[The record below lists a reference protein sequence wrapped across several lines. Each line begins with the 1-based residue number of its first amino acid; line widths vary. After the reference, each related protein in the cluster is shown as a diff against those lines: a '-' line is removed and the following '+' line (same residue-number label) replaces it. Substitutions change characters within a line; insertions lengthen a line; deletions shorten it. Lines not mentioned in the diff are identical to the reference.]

1 MRLLSL
7 ELHGFKSFPQRTKIK
22 IDPGMTII
30 VGPNGSGKSNISD
43 AVKWVLG
50 ELSSK
55 NIRGTKMEDVIFG
68 GTEHR
73 PAMGFAEV
81 SMTIDNRGENRINSE
96 FDEITVTRRYF
107 RTGDSQYLINNK
119 QVRLKDIAEMFMNT
133 GIGKTGYSIIG
144 QGKIAE
150 IISQKSDDRR
160 IIFEEAAGISKYRI
174 KKAESEKRLAEA
186 EDNITRISDIVSHH
200 ARRLPHLER
209 DSAKARAYL
218 EIYEKK
224 KTLDISLSVY
234 DISKILE
241 SAEQNEKELVVSRNE
256 LEIAENALS
265 SLEKRSE
272 QLAESQME
280 KRIEFEQVRTKL
292 LEEEREKN
300 RLETSLTLAGNN
312 KQNAAGALS
321 ESAANTQSA
330 LAKLEIAENEALALG
345 EAKKALEIE
354 FSKASEEFENKS
366 KLLDAER
373 ERVNSLQEDLEALE
387 EEKITLENEYTELRV
402 AYSAFG
408 ATSSSSVTHTAEL
421 EADMNKAKEERKA
434 LCDEIDSGK
443 ASLAHYAEKAE
454 ELKKERSELTESL
467 AKLEEDAND
476 IRKNID
482 AESASAA
489 ACRQKSDALRRM
501 DEHFDGYQRSVKTVA
516 EASAKGMIKGV
527 IGPVSKQ
534 ISVERDLTLA
544 IETALGSNIQN
555 IIVENEIAAKS
566 AIEYLKRENAGR
578 ATFYPLTS
586 IKPQKLSTDIATLRK
601 SKGYIGIADELVK
614 CEEKCRSVISY
625 LLGRTVV
632 FDTLD
637 NASVTAKALGYS
649 VRIVTLDGQL
659 INAGGSFTG
668 GAAKR
673 DSGILT
679 RSLDIA
685 KLDEDEK
692 NALDRCEKLRAEFA
706 SLKEKSDE
714 IADSLERNADSA
726 SMLASLISAGEASVS
741 LRERSLAEINARISE
756 ISEKLG
762 EIERERNERTAKAL
776 EMSLRIDELSTLI
789 KDCDCKIADVS
800 CMIKDVNNLIATLAG
815 EKNELLVSVSVK
827 GKEVENADS
836 RLAQN
841 ASLIASLKKD
851 IEDIAIR
858 SREINIRIKELENE
872 AESAK
877 EEIALTEKRVEE
889 LEKLLEKLSADGE
902 EYEKEIALTR
912 TAIKDKSRER
922 ELTFMAVTKLESAS
936 ERIREEKERLTNRL
950 WDDYNLS
957 YADASLL
964 DYPKT
969 DSENRASMVAEQN
982 ILHSKIKELGNV
994 NVGAIEEYTAVK
1006 KEYDFMSGQIEDLQ
1020 KAKADCMQVIARL
1033 EKEMRGK
1040 FAETFE
1046 QINENFGKVFKD
1058 LFGGGS
1064 ASLTLTDP
1072 DNLLT
1077 SGIDINVAPPGKKI
1091 HNLRQLSGG
1100 EQSFIAVAIYFA
1112 IIMINPPP
1120 FCLLDEIES
1129 ALDDVNVT
1137 RFANY
1142 AKQFSDKVQFIII
1155 THRRGTMEAADEM
1168 YGVTMQE
1175 RGVSQLLSVNLSEI
1189 EKKLGV
1195 KL

>member
-174 KKAESEKRLAEA
+174 KKAESEKRLSEA
-186 EDNITRISDIVSHH
+186 EDNITRISDIVAQH
-200 ARRLPHLER
+200 ARRLPHLEKE
-209 DSAKARAYL
+209 SAKARVYH
-218 EIYEKK
+218 EIFESKK
-224 KTLDISLSVY
+224 ALDVSISVY
-234 DISKILE
+234 DIGKILE
-241 SAEQNEKELVVSRNE
+241 NSEKNEKQLILSRNE
-256 LEIAENALS
+256 LEIAESTLA

-280 KRIEFEQVRTKL
+280 KRIEFEQVRTQL
-292 LEEEREKN
+292 LEAEREKN

-312 KQNAAGALS
+312 KQNAAGTLS
-321 ESAANTQSA
+321 ESAANIESTK
-330 LAKLEIAENEALALG
+330 AKLEISEAEAVELG
-345 EAKKALEIE
+345 KYKKDVEAK
-354 FSKASEEFENKS
+354 FTKASEDFEAKS
-366 KLLDAER
+366 KQLDAER
-373 ERVNSLQEDLEALE
+373 ERVNSLQGNLEAF
-387 EEKITLENEYTELRV
+387 EEKRSELESEYTELRV

-408 ATSSSSVTHTAEL
+408 ATSSSSITHTAEL
-421 EADMNKAKEERKA
+421 EEDRKKAQDERNA
-434 LCDEIDSGK
+434 LSAEIESGK
-443 ASLAHYAEKAE
+443 ASLSHYEKKAE
-454 ELKKERSELTESL
+454 ELRKERSALTESL
-467 AKLEEDAND
+467 SKLEDEAED
-476 IRKNID
+476 IRKDID
-482 AESASAA
+482 VQSVNAA
-489 ACRQKSDALRRM
+489 ACRQKADALRRM

-516 EASAKGMIKGV
+516 EASARGQIKGI

-534 ISVERDLTLA
+534 ISVERELTLA
-544 IETALGSNIQN
+544 IETALGANIQN
-555 IIVENEIAAKS
+555 IIVENEQAAKT

-586 IKPQKLSTDIATLRK
+586 IKPQKLNVNLASLTK
-601 SKGYIGIADELVK
+601 SKGYIGIADELVE

-625 LLGRTVV
+625 LLGRTVI

-637 NASVTAKALGYS
+637 NASLTAKALGYS

-679 RSLDIA
+679 RSLDIT
-685 KLDEDEK
+685 KLDEEEK
-692 NALDRCEKLRAEFA
+692 KALDRCEKLRADFA
-706 SLKEKSDE
+706 ELKTRSDE
-714 IADSLERNADSA
+714 IVGSLERNSDSA
-726 SMLASLISAGEASVS
+726 SMLSSLISAGEASLS
-741 LRERSLAEINARISE
+741 LRERSLAEIDARINE

-762 EIERERNERTAKAL
+762 EIEKERNERSAKAL
-776 EMSLRIDELSTLI
+776 EMSRRIEELTSLIEKSDKELEELR
-789 KDCDCKIADVS
+789 CKI
-800 CMIKDVNNLIATLAG
+800 KEVNLFIATLVS
-815 EKNELLVSVSVK
+815 EKNELLVSVSVR
-827 GKEVENADS
+827 GKEVENTDS
-836 RLAQN
+836 RLTQN

-851 IEDIAIR
+851 IEDIALR
-858 SREINIRIKELENE
+858 SREINIRISELEEE
-872 AESAK
+872 AKVTK
-877 EEIALTEKRVEE
+877 EEILLSEKKLAE
-889 LEKLLEKLSADGE
+889 LEDLLSKLSADGE
-902 EYEKEIALTR
+902 EYEKEIALNR
-912 TAIKDKSRER
+912 AAIKDKSRDR
-922 ELTFMAVTKLESAS
+922 ELAFMSVTKLEASS
-936 ERIREEKERLTNRL
+936 ERIREEKERLTDRL
-950 WDDYNLS
+950 WDEYNLS
-957 YADASLL
+957 YADACAIEV
-964 DYPKT
+964 PET
-969 DSENRASMVAEQN
+969 TAENRTSMVAEQN
-982 ILHSKIKELGNV
+982 ILHEKMKSLGHV
-994 NVGAIEEYTAVK
+994 NVHAIEEYAEVK

-1020 KAKADCMQVIARL
+1020 KAKADCLQVIARL

-1040 FAETFE
+1040 FSETFA

-1091 HNLRQLSGG
+1091 HSLRQLSGG

-1142 AKQFSDKVQFIII
+1142 AKKFSDTVQFIII

>member
-119 QVRLKDIAEMFMNT
+119 QVRLRDIAEMFMNT

-144 QGKIAE
+144 QGKISE

-186 EDNITRISDIVSHH
+186 EDNLTRLNDIVSHH

-224 KTLDISLSVY
+224 KALDISISVY
-234 DISKILE
+234 DIEKILE
-241 SAEQNEKELVVSRNE
+241 SSEQNEKELLVSRHE
-256 LEIAENALS
+256 LEIAESTLA
-265 SLEKRSE
+265 SLERRGE

-280 KRIEFEQVRTKL
+280 KRLEFEQVRTQL
-292 LEEEREKN
+292 LEKEREKN
-300 RLETSLTLAGNN
+300 RLETLLTLAGNN
-312 KQNAAGALS
+312 KENAAGALS
-321 ESAANTQSA
+321 ESAASTQSA
-330 LAKLEIAENEALALG
+330 NAKLEIAKEESERLLSERSSLEA
-345 EAKKALEIE
+345 EYEKAQ
-354 FSKASEEFENKS
+354 AEFEEKS
-366 KLLDAER
+366 ALLDETR
-373 ERVNSLQEDLEALE
+373 EKVNSLQAELDETEEKRFDLES
-387 EEKITLENEYTELRV
+387 EYNDLRV
-402 AYSAFG
+402 DYSAFG
-408 ATSSSSVTHTAEL
+408 ATSTSSVTHTAEL
-421 EADMNKAKEERKA
+421 EADKAKVLEERNA
-434 LCDEIDSGK
+434 LCAEIESGK
-443 ASLAHYAEKAE
+443 ASIAHYAEKAE
-454 ELKKERSELTESL
+454 AIKNERAELISS
-467 AKLEEDAND
+467 LEEIENESQEL
-476 IRKNID
+476 RKEID
-482 AESASAA
+482 AESANAA
-489 ACRQKSDALRRM
+489 ACRQKADALRRM
-501 DEHFDGYQRSVKTVA
+501 DEHFDGYQRSVKAVA
-516 EASAKGMIKGV
+516 EAGARGQIKGI
-527 IGPVSKQ
+527 IGPVSRQ
-534 ISVERDLTLA
+534 ISVERELTLA
-544 IETALGSNIQN
+544 IETALGANIQN
-555 IIVENEIAAKS
+555 IIVENEGAAKA

-586 IKPQKLSTDIATLRK
+586 MKPQKLNADMVTLKK
-601 SKGYIGIADELVK
+601 SRGYVGIADELVS
-614 CEEKCRSVISY
+614 CEEKCRSVIAY

-692 NALDRCEKLRAEFA
+692 ASLDRCEELRREFA
-706 SLKEKSDE
+706 KLKERSDSVSS
-714 IADSLERNADSA
+714 SLENNAGSA
-726 SMLASLISAGEASVS
+726 SMIASLISAGEASVA
-741 LRERSLAEINARISE
+741 LRERSLAEIDARLDE
-756 ISEKLG
+756 ISGKLG
-762 EIERERNERTAKAL
+762 EIERERNERAAKAL
-776 EMSLRIDELSTLI
+776 EMKNRIEELSVLI
-789 KDCDCKIADVS
+789 SDSDKKLNS
-800 CMIKDVNNLIATLAG
+800 LENEIKKVNSTIATLAS
-815 EKNELLVSVSVK
+815 EKNDLLVKASVK
-827 GKEVENADS
+827 GKELENAEM
-836 RLAQN
+836 RLEQN
-841 ASLIASLKKD
+841 AYLIESLNKD
-851 IEDIAIR
+851 ISDIAVR
-858 SREINIRIKELENE
+858 EREISARI
-872 AESAK
+872 
-877 EEIALTEKRVEE
+877 EE
-889 LEKLLEKLSADGE
+889 LEKEALSTKEIIASTEKELRELEALLAKLAADGE
-902 EYEKEIALTR
+902 DHEREIALNR
-912 TAIKDKSRER
+912 AAVKDKTRER
-922 ELTFMAVTKLESAS
+922 ELVFMSVTKLEAS
-936 ERIREEKERLTNRL
+936 CERIREEKERLTNRL

-957 YADASLL
+957 YADACAL
-964 DYPKT
+964 DFPKT
-969 DSENRASMVAEQN
+969 DSENRPSMVAEQN
-982 ILHSKIKELGNV
+982 ILHARIKELGNV
-994 NVGAIEEYTAVK
+994 NVGAIEEFAAVK

-1046 QINENFGKVFKD
+1046 KINENFGKVFKD

-1100 EQSFIAVAIYFA
+1100 EQSFIAIAIYFA

-1137 RFANY
+1137 RFATY

>member
-81 SMTIDNRGENRINSE
+81 SMTIDNRGENRINSD

-119 QVRLKDIAEMFMNT
+119 QVRLRDIAEMFMNT

-186 EDNITRISDIVSHH
+186 EDNITRLNDIVSHH
-200 ARRLPHLER
+200 ARRLPSLER
-209 DSAKARAYL
+209 DSVKARAYL

-224 KTLDISLSVY
+224 KALDVSISVY
-234 DISKILE
+234 DIEKILE
-241 SAEQNEKELVVSRNE
+241 SAEQNEKELVMSRNE
-256 LEIAENALS
+256 LEIVDSSLS
-265 SLEKRSE
+265 MLEKREE

-280 KRIEFEQVRTKL
+280 HRIEFEQLRSKIHEQE
-292 LEEEREKN
+292 LEKG
-300 RLETSLTLAGNN
+300 RLEANLTVVENN
-312 KQNAAGALS
+312 RKNANAALDAS
-321 ESAANTQSA
+321 ASSSDSAA
-330 LAKLEIAENEALALG
+330 AKLEIAEAETKELHAIKETLD
-345 EAKKALEIE
+345 
-354 FSKASEEFENKS
+354 EEFEKASVKFEEKS
-366 KLLDAER
+366 SQLDR
-373 ERVNSLQEDLEALE
+373 ERINVTNLQEKADALE
-387 EEKITLENEYTELRV
+387 EERAELENEYTELRV

-408 ATSSSSVTHTAEL
+408 ATSSSSVSHTAEL
-421 EADMNKAKEERKA
+421 EADMSKA
-434 LCDEIDSGK
+434 LEEKEAICTEIQSGK
-443 ASLAHYAEKAE
+443 DSLAHYSERADA
-454 ELKKERSELTESL
+454 LKQERAELTEKL
-467 AKLEEDAND
+467 TALEEEASE

-482 AESASAA
+482 AEAANAA
-489 ACRQKSDALRRM
+489 ACRQKAEALRRM

-516 EASAKGMIKGV
+516 EASARGALRGV

-534 ISVERDLTLA
+534 ISVERELTLA
-544 IETALGSNIQN
+544 IETALGANIQN
-555 IIVENEIAAKS
+555 IIVENEAAAKA

-586 IKPQKLSTDIATLRK
+586 IKPQKLNVNLATLK
-601 SKGYIGIADELVK
+601 QSSGYVGIADELVS
-614 CEEKCRSVISY
+614 CEEKCKSVISY

-637 NASVTAKALGYS
+637 NASVTAKALGYT

-685 KLDEDEK
+685 KLEEDEK
-692 NALDRCEKLRAEFA
+692 KSIDICEKLKADFA
-706 SLKEKSDE
+706 AIKEKSDD
-714 IADSLERNADSA
+714 INSSLERSSDNA
-726 SMLASLISAGEASVS
+726 SMLASLISAGEASLS
-741 LRERSLAEINARISE
+741 LRERSLSDIDARINE

-762 EIERERNERTAKAL
+762 EIERERSENSAKAQQ
-776 EMSLRIDELSTLI
+776 MNLRINELSELIKNKDSEIEAAANSIKEVNTLI
-789 KDCDCKIADVS
+789 S
-800 CMIKDVNNLIATLAG
+800 TLAS

-827 GKEVENADS
+827 RKEVENAEM
-836 RLAQN
+836 RITQN
-841 ASLIASLKKD
+841 ASLVLSLKKD
-851 IEDIAIR
+851 IDDIAIR
-858 SREINIRIKELENE
+858 SREINTRLKELDDETRATKAAIILADNRLNELE
-872 AESAK
+872 AE
-877 EEIALTEKRVEE
+877 LTR
-889 LEKLLEKLSADGE
+889 LSLDGE
-902 EYEKEIALTR
+902 EYEKEISLTR
-912 TAIKDKSRER
+912 AAIKDKTRER
-922 ELTFMAVTKLESAS
+922 ELVFMALTKLEASS
-936 ERIREEKERLTNRL
+936 ERIREEKERLSNRL

-957 YADASLL
+957 YADATALP
-964 DYPKT
+964 YPKT
-969 DSENRASMVAEQN
+969 DSENRTSMVAEQN
-982 ILHSKIKELGNV
+982 ILTAKIKELGNV
-994 NVGAIEEYTAVK
+994 HIGAIEEYAAVK

-1020 KAKADCMQVIARL
+1020 KAKADCLQVIARL

-1040 FAETFE
+1040 FAETFA

-1077 SGIDINVAPPGKKI
+1077 SGIEINVAPPGKKI
-1091 HNLRQLSGG
+1091 HSLRQLSGG

-1142 AKQFSDKVQFIII
+1142 AKQFSDRVQFIII

>member
-186 EDNITRISDIVSHH
+186 QDNITRLSDIVSHH
-200 ARRLPHLER
+200 ARRLPSLER

-224 KTLDISLSVY
+224 KALDIAISVY
-234 DISKILE
+234 DIGKILE
-241 SAEQNEKELVVSRNE
+241 NGAQNEKELVISRNE
-256 LEIAENALS
+256 LEIADGVLS

-272 QLAESQME
+272 QLAQSQME
-280 KRIEFEQVRTKL
+280 KRIEIEQTRTRL
-292 LEEEREKN
+292 LDQEREKN
-300 RLETSLTLAGNN
+300 RLETALTLAGNN
-312 KQNAAGALS
+312 KQNASGALS
-321 ESAANTQSA
+321 QGEASTQST
-330 LAKLEIAENEALALG
+330 LAKLEIAQNEHASLISEKQIIEENCTEQR
-345 EAKKALEIE
+345 I
-354 FSKASEEFENKS
+354 
-366 KLLDAER
+366 LLDQKSSELDRER
-373 ERVNSLQEDLEALE
+373 ERVNTLQGEFEAIEDEISSF
-387 EEKITLENEYTELRV
+387 EKEYNELRV
-402 AYSAFG
+402 DYSAFG
-408 ATSSSSVTHTAEL
+408 ARASSSVTHTEEL
-421 EADMNKAKEERKA
+421 SADMEKAASERNALREEI
-434 LCDEIDSGK
+434 ESGK
-443 ASLAHYAEKAE
+443 ASIAHYE
-454 ELKKERSELTESL
+454 ERSSTLRAERSSLLESIE
-467 AKLEEDAND
+467 KLNEESEA
-476 IRKNID
+476 IRSDID
-482 AESASAA
+482 AASANAA
-489 ACRQKSDALRRM
+489 ACRQKADALRRM
-501 DEHFDGYQRSVKTVA
+501 DEHFDGYQRSVKAVA
-516 EASAKGMIKGV
+516 EASAKGFIKGV

-534 ISVERDLTLA
+534 ISVERELTLA
-544 IETALGSNIQN
+544 VETALGSNIQN
-555 IIVENEIAAKS
+555 IIVENENAAKS

-586 IKPQKLSTDIATLRK
+586 IKAQKLSVDISSLK
-601 SKGYIGIADELVK
+601 KKKGYIGIADELVK
-614 CEEKCRSVISY
+614 CEERCRSVISY

-637 NASVTAKALGYS
+637 NASLTAKELSYS

-679 RSLDIA
+679 RGLDIA
-685 KLDEDEK
+685 RLDEDEK
-692 NALDRCEKLRAEFA
+692 TALALCEELRTKLTSVKDRIQDVEN
-706 SLKEKSDE
+706 
-714 IADSLERNADSA
+714 SLETNAGNA
-726 SMLASLISAGEASVS
+726 SMLSSLISAGEASIS
-741 LRERSLAEINARISE
+741 LRQRSLAETEERIRE

-762 EIERERNERTAKAL
+762 EIERERNERSARAL
-776 EMSLRIDELSTLI
+776 EMSNRIEELELLI
-789 KDCDCKIADVS
+789 KEKEAS
-800 CMIKDVNNLIATLAG
+800 LLEKDKEIDKVNALIAQLAS
-815 EKNELLVSVSVK
+815 EKSELLVNVSVS
-827 GKEVENADS
+827 GKELENAES
-836 RLAQN
+836 RIIR
-841 ASLIASLKKD
+841 SLSFIDSLKKD
-851 IEDIAIR
+851 IEDLDLR
-858 SREINIRIKELENE
+858 MHEINARIKELESE
-872 AESAK
+872 AEETKASIILSDSRIK
-877 EEIALTEKRVEE
+877 E
-889 LEKLLEKLSADGE
+889 LESLLEKLSYDGD
-902 EYEKEIALTR
+902 EYEKEINLTR
-912 TAIKDKSRER
+912 NSIKEKTHER
-922 ELTFMAVTKLESAS
+922 ELVFMTLTRLESAS
-936 ERIREEKERLTNRL
+936 ERIREEKERLTDRL

-957 YADASLL
+957 YADASILE
-964 DYPKT
+964 YPKT
-969 DSENRASMVAEQN
+969 TDENRPSMVAEQN
-982 ILHSKIKELGNV
+982 ILTSKIKELGNV
-994 NVGAIEEYTAVK
+994 HLGAIEEYTAVK

-1020 KAKADCMQVIARL
+1020 KAKEDCVQVIARL

-1040 FAETFE
+1040 FSETFE
-1046 QINENFGKVFKD
+1046 KINENFSKVFRD

-1195 KL
+1195 KI

>member
-81 SMTIDNRGENRINSE
+81 SMTIDNRGENRINSD

-160 IIFEEAAGISKYRI
+160 IIFEEAAGISKYRV
-174 KKAESEKRLAEA
+174 KKAESEKRLSEA
-186 EDNITRISDIVSHH
+186 EDNITRLNDIVSHH
-200 ARRLPHLER
+200 ARRLPALER
-209 DSAKARAYL
+209 DSVKARAYL

-224 KTLDISLSVY
+224 KALDVAISVY
-234 DISKILE
+234 DIEKILE
-241 SAEQNEKELVVSRNE
+241 NAEQNEKELVLSRNE
-256 LEIAENALS
+256 LEIADNSLS
-265 SLEKRSE
+265 LLEKRSE
-272 QLAESQME
+272 QLAESQLE
-280 KRIEFEQVRTKL
+280 KRIEFEQVRTKIHD
-292 LEEEREKN
+292 EEREKS
-300 RLETSLTLAGNN
+300 RLEASLTVAGNN
-312 KQNAAGALS
+312 KQNAIGALS
-321 ESAANTQSA
+321 ASAASA
-330 LAKLEIAENEALALG
+330 DSAAAKLEIAEI
-345 EAKKALEIE
+345 EAKELSEIKDSLTAE
-354 FSKASEEFENKS
+354 FEKASEEFEDKS
-366 KLLDAER
+366 AQLDKER
-373 ERVNSLQEDLEALE
+373 ENVTELQENFDLI
-387 EEKITLENEYTELRV
+387 EEKRAELENEYTELRV
-402 AYSAFG
+402 EYSAFG
-408 ATSSSSVTHTAEL
+408 ATSSSSVSHTAEL
-421 EADMNKAKEERKA
+421 EADMNKALEERKA
-434 LCDEIDSGK
+434 LADDIESGK
-443 ASLAHYAEKAE
+443 ASLSHYGEKAE
-454 ELKKERSELTESL
+454 SLKKERADLTDSL
-467 AKLEEDAND
+467 AKLEEEASD
-476 IRKNID
+476 IRKSID
-482 AESASAA
+482 AESANAA
-489 ACRQKSDALRRM
+489 ACRQKADALRRM
-501 DEHFDGYQRSVKTVA
+501 DEHFDGYQRSVKVIA
-516 EASAKGMIKGV
+516 EASARGSIRGI

-534 ISVERDLTLA
+534 INVERRLTLA
-544 IETALGSNIQN
+544 IETALGANIQN
-555 IIVENEIAAKS
+555 IIVENEAAAKS

-586 IKPQKLSTDIATLRK
+586 IKAQKLNINPSTLKQSA
-601 SKGYIGIADELVK
+601 GYIGIADELVE
-614 CEEKCRSVISY
+614 CEENCRSVISY
-625 LLGRTVV
+625 LLGRTVI

-637 NASVTAKALGYS
+637 NASVTAKALGYT

-685 KLDEDEK
+685 KLDDDEK
-692 NALDRCEKLRAEFA
+692 KAIANCERLKADFAE
-706 SLKEKSDE
+706 LKSRSDE
-714 IADSLERNADSA
+714 INDSLERNADSA
-726 SMLASLISAGEASVS
+726 SMLASLISAGEASLS
-741 LRERSLAEINARISE
+741 LRERSLAEIDRRINE
-756 ISEKLG
+756 ISEKIG
-762 EIERERNERTAKAL
+762 EIERERSESSAKAE
-776 EMSLRIDELSTLI
+776 EMNRRINELSDLI
-789 KDCDCKIADVS
+789 KEKDSELEALQSKI
-800 CMIKDVNNLIATLAG
+800 KEVNSIISALASG
-815 EKNELLVSVSVK
+815 KNELLVSVSVK
-827 GKEVENADS
+827 RKEVENAET
-836 RLAQN
+836 RINQN
-841 ASLIASLKKD
+841 ASLILSLKKD
-851 IEDIAIR
+851 IDDIAIR
-858 SREINIRIKELENE
+858 SKEINIRI
-872 AESAK
+872 
-877 EEIALTEKRVEE
+877 EE
-889 LEKLLEKLSADGE
+889 LEEETRAAKASIILTDNRLSELEEELTRLSADGE
-902 EYEKEIALTR
+902 EYEKEISLTR
-912 TAIKDKSRER
+912 TAIKDKTRER
-922 ELTFMAVTKLESAS
+922 ELTFMALTKLEAAS
-936 ERIREEKERLTNRL
+936 ERIREEKERLSNRL

-957 YADASLL
+957 YADATALP
-964 DYPKT
+964 YPKT
-969 DSENRASMVAEQN
+969 DSENRPSMVAEQN
-982 ILHSKIKELGNV
+982 ILAGKIKELGNV
-994 NVGAIEEYTAVK
+994 HIGAIEEYAAVK
-1006 KEYDFMSGQIEDLQ
+1006 KEYDFMSGQIEDLK
-1020 KAKADCMQVIARL
+1020 KAKADCVQVIARL

-1040 FAETFE
+1040 FAETFA
-1046 QINENFGKVFKD
+1046 QINENFGIVFKD

-1142 AKQFSDKVQFIII
+1142 AKKFSDKVQFIII

>member
-144 QGKIAE
+144 QGKISE

-186 EDNITRISDIVSHH
+186 EDNITRLSDIVSHH
-200 ARRLPHLER
+200 ARRLPSLER
-209 DSAKARAYL
+209 DSAKAKAYL

-224 KTLDISLSVY
+224 KALDVAISVY
-234 DISKILE
+234 DIGKILE
-241 SAEQNEKELVVSRNE
+241 RGAENEKELVVSRNE
-256 LEIAENALS
+256 LEIADGLLA

-272 QLAESQME
+272 QLATSQME
-280 KRIEFEQVRTKL
+280 KRIEIERTRTML
-292 LEEEREKN
+292 LEQEREKN
-300 RLETSLTLAGNN
+300 RLETTLTLAGNN
-312 KQNAAGALS
+312 KQNASGALS
-321 ESAANTQSA
+321 EGEASTRSA
-330 LAKLEIAENEALALG
+330 LAKLEIAENEHTSLI
-345 EAKKALEIE
+345 EEKKAITERLSIQ
-354 FSKASEEFENKS
+354 SELLNKKS
-366 KLLDAER
+366 TELDLER
-373 ERVNSLQEDLEALE
+373 ERVNSLQGELDSVRDCIDALE
-387 EEKITLENEYTELRV
+387 GEYNELRV
-402 AYSAFG
+402 DYSAFG
-408 ATSSSSVTHTAEL
+408 ARSSSSDSHTEEL
-421 EADMNKAKEERKA
+421 SADMEKASAEKKA
-434 LCDEIDSGK
+434 LCEEIESGR
-443 ASLAHYAEKAE
+443 SSVLHYEKKAE
-454 ELKKERSELTESL
+454 ELRSER
-467 AKLEEDAND
+467 AKLLESVEKLESESELIRSEIDNASAN
-476 IRKNID
+476 
-482 AESASAA
+482 AA
-489 ACRQKSDALRRM
+489 ACRQKADALRRM
-501 DEHFDGYQRSVKTVA
+501 DEHFDGYQRSVKAVA
-516 EASAKGMIKGV
+516 DASAKGQIKGV

-534 ISVERDLTLA
+534 ISVKRELTLA

-555 IIVENEIAAKS
+555 IIVENENAAKS

-586 IKPQKLSTDIATLRK
+586 IKAQKLSADINLLKRK
-601 SKGYIGIADELVK
+601 AGYIGVADELVK
-614 CEEKCRSVISY
+614 CDERCRAVISY

-637 NASVTAKALGYS
+637 NASVTAKELSYS

-679 RSLDIA
+679 RGLDIA
-685 KLDEDEK
+685 KLDEDESK
-692 NALDRCEKLRAEFA
+692 ALGLCETLRKKLADIKR
-706 SLKEKSDE
+706 SSDE
-714 IADSLERNADSA
+714 LEGEIESNADSI
-726 SMLASLISAGEASVS
+726 SMLSSLISAGEASIS
-741 LRERSLAEINARISE
+741 LRERSLAELELRISE

-762 EIERERNERTAKAL
+762 EIEKERSERSARAL
-776 EMSLRIDELSTLI
+776 EMKSRISELETLI
-789 KDCDCKIADVS
+789 KE
-800 CMIKDVNNLIATLAG
+800 KDASALRLESEIESVNRSIATLAS
-815 EKNELLVSVSVK
+815 EKSEIFVNVSVS
-827 GKEVENADS
+827 GKELENAES
-836 RLAQN
+836 RILRSAEF
-841 ASLIASLKKD
+841 IASVKKD
-851 IEDIAIR
+851 IEDLDLR
-858 SREINIRIKELENE
+858 MHEINERIKELESE
-872 AESAK
+872 ADETKDAIVLADRK
-877 EEIALTEKRVEE
+877 IKE
-889 LEKLLEKLSADGE
+889 LEELLEKLSGDGD
-902 EYEKEIALTR
+902 EYEKEINLTR
-912 TAIKDKSRER
+912 NTIKEKTHER
-922 ELTFMAVTKLESAS
+922 ELVFMTLTRLEAAS
-936 ERIREEKERLTNRL
+936 ERIREEKERLTDRL
-950 WDDYNLS
+950 WDDYSLS

-964 DYPKT
+964 EYPATT
-969 DSENRASMVAEQN
+969 DENRPTMLAEQN
-982 ILHSKIKELGNV
+982 ILSAKMKELGNV
-994 NVGAIEEYTAVK
+994 HIGAIEEYAAVK

-1020 KAKADCMQVIARL
+1020 KAKADCVQVIARL
-1033 EKEMRGK
+1033 EKEMRGR

-1046 QINENFGKVFKD
+1046 KINENFSKVFRD

-1100 EQSFIAVAIYFA
+1100 EQSFIAIAIYFA

-1142 AKQFSDKVQFIII
+1142 AKRFSDKVQFIII

-1195 KL
+1195 KI

>member
-81 SMTIDNRGENRINSE
+81 SMTIDNRGENRINSD

-186 EDNITRISDIVSHH
+186 EDNITRLNDIVSHH
-200 ARRLPHLER
+200 ARRLPSLER
-209 DSAKARAYL
+209 DSVKARAYL

-224 KTLDISLSVY
+224 KALDVSISVY
-234 DISKILE
+234 DIEKILE
-241 SAEQNEKELVVSRNE
+241 SSEQNEKELVMSRNE
-256 LEIAENALS
+256 LEIVDSSLS
-265 SLEKRSE
+265 MLEKREE
-272 QLAESQME
+272 QLAQSQME
-280 KRIEFEQVRTKL
+280 HRIEFEQIRNKIHEQE
-292 LEEEREKN
+292 LEKSRLQANLTVVENNRKN
-300 RLETSLTLAGNN
+300 AT
-312 KQNAAGALS
+312 AALDA
-321 ESAANTQSA
+321 SASSTDSTA
-330 LAKLEIAENEALALG
+330 AKLEIAEAETKELHDIKEALGA
-345 EAKKALEIE
+345 E
-354 FSKASEEFENKS
+354 FEKASVKFEEKSS
-366 KLLDAER
+366 KLDR
-373 ERVNSLQEDLEALE
+373 ERINVTNLQEKADAFE
-387 EEKITLENEYTELRV
+387 EERANLENEYTELRV
-402 AYSAFG
+402 QYSAFG
-408 ATSSSSVTHTAEL
+408 ATSSSSVSHTAEL
-421 EADMNKAKEERKA
+421 EADMAKA
-434 LCDEIDSGK
+434 LEEKEALCTEIQSGK
-443 ASLAHYAEKAE
+443 DSLSHYAEKADA
-454 ELKKERSELTESL
+454 LKKERAELTEKLTS
-467 AKLEEDAND
+467 LEEEASE
-476 IRKNID
+476 IRKDID
-482 AESASAA
+482 AEAANAA
-489 ACRQKSDALRRM
+489 ACRQKAEALRRM

-516 EASAKGMIKGV
+516 EASAHGTLRGI

-534 ISVERDLTLA
+534 INVERELTLA
-544 IETALGSNIQN
+544 IETALGANIQN
-555 IIVENEIAAKS
+555 IIVENEAAAKA

-586 IKPQKLSTDIATLRK
+586 IKAQKLNVNIATLK
-601 SKGYIGIADELVK
+601 ASKGYVGIADELVS
-614 CEEKCRSVISY
+614 CEEKCKSVISY

-637 NASVTAKALGYS
+637 NASITAKALGYT

-685 KLDEDEK
+685 KLEDDEK
-692 NALDRCEKLRAEFA
+692 KALDNCE
-706 SLKEKSDE
+706 SLKADFAAIKAKSDD
-714 IADSLERNADSA
+714 INSSLERSADNA
-726 SMLASLISAGEASVS
+726 SMLASLISAGEASLS
-741 LRERSLAEINARISE
+741 LRERSLADIEARINE

-762 EIERERNERTAKAL
+762 EIERERSENSAKAQA
-776 EMSLRIDELSTLI
+776 MNLRINELSELI
-789 KDCDCKIADVS
+789 KNKTGEIEAIQNE
-800 CMIKDVNNLIATLAG
+800 IKEVNTLIATLAS

-827 GKEVENADS
+827 RKEVENADI
-836 RLAQN
+836 RIEQN
-841 ASLIASLKKD
+841 ASLLLSLKKD
-851 IEDIAIR
+851 IDDIAIR
-858 SREINIRIKELENE
+858 SREINIRIKELDEETRATKASIIITENR
-872 AESAK
+872 
-877 EEIALTEKRVEE
+877 LEE
-889 LEKLLEKLSADGE
+889 LEAELTRLSADGE
-902 EYEKEIALTR
+902 EYEKEIYLTR
-912 TAIKDKSRER
+912 TAIKDKTRER
-922 ELTFMAVTKLESAS
+922 ELVFMALTKLEASS
-936 ERIREEKERLTNRL
+936 ERIREEKERLSNRL

-957 YADASLL
+957 YADATALP
-964 DYPKT
+964 YPKT
-969 DSENRASMVAEQN
+969 DSENRTSMVAEQN
-982 ILHSKIKELGNV
+982 ILASKIKELGNV
-994 NVGAIEEYTAVK
+994 HIGAIEEYAAVK

-1020 KAKADCMQVIARL
+1020 KAKADCLQVIARL

-1040 FAETFE
+1040 FAETFA

-1077 SGIDINVAPPGKKI
+1077 SGIEINVAPPGKKI

>member
-81 SMTIDNRGENRINSE
+81 SMTIDNRGENRINSD

-119 QVRLKDIAEMFMNT
+119 QVRLRDIAEMFMNT

-186 EDNITRISDIVSHH
+186 EDNLTRLNDIVSHH

-209 DSAKARAYL
+209 DSVKARAYL

-224 KTLDISLSVY
+224 KALDISIAVY
-234 DISKILE
+234 DIEKILE
-241 SAEQNEKELVVSRNE
+241 SSEQNDKELLLSRHE
-256 LEIAENALS
+256 LEITDSTLA
-265 SLEKRSE
+265 SLEKRGE
-272 QLAESQME
+272 QLEESQME
-280 KRIEFEQVRTKL
+280 KRVEFEQIRSKML
-292 LEEEREKN
+292 DQEREKN
-300 RLETSLTLAGNN
+300 RLETALTLAGNN
-312 KQNAAGALS
+312 RDNASSALS
-321 ESAANTQSA
+321 ESAASTQSA
-330 LAKLEIAENEALALG
+330 NAKLEIARAETTRLEEEKRLLEEEYNTSHAAFEESSA
-345 EAKKALEIE
+345 ALE
-354 FSKASEEFENKS
+354 S
-366 KLLDAER
+366 ER
-373 ERVNSLQEDLEALE
+373 ERVNTLQGELDALDIKRGE
-387 EEKITLENEYTELRV
+387 LENEYTELRV
-402 AYSAFG
+402 DYSAFD
-408 ATSSSSVTHTAEL
+408 ASDTSSVTHTAEL
-421 EADMNKAKEERKA
+421 EADKAKVVEEKDA
-434 LCDEIDSGK
+434 ICKEIESGK
-443 ASLAHYAEKAE
+443 ASLSRYTEKAE
-454 ELKKERSELTESL
+454 ALKTERASLTASL
-467 AKLEEDAND
+467 EALEQDADD

-482 AESASAA
+482 AESANAA
-489 ACRQKSDALRRM
+489 ACRQKADALRRM
-501 DEHFDGYQRSVKTVA
+501 DEHFDGYQRSVKAVA
-516 EASAKGMIKGV
+516 EAGV
-527 IGPVSKQ
+527 RGQLRGIIGPVSKQ
-534 ISVERDLTLA
+534 ISVKRELTLA
-544 IETALGSNIQN
+544 IETALGANIQN
-555 IIVENEIAAKS
+555 IIVENEEAAKS
-566 AIEYLKRENAGR
+566 AIEYLKRENTGR

-586 IKPQKLSTDIATLRK
+586 IKAQKLSTDMATLKK
-601 SKGYIGIADELVK
+601 SRGYIGIADELVS
-614 CEEKCRSVISY
+614 CEQKCRSVISY

-637 NASVTAKALGYS
+637 NASYTAKALGYS

-679 RSLDIA
+679 RGIDIA
-685 KLDEDEK
+685 NLDEEEK
-692 NALDRCEKLRAEFA
+692 KALARCEKLREDFA
-706 SLKEKSDE
+706 KLKTRSDE
-714 IADSLERNADSA
+714 IVSSLENNADSA
-726 SMLASLISAGEASVS
+726 SMIASLISAGEASIS
-741 LRERSLAEINARISE
+741 LRERSLDEINARLDEISGKLGEIEKERNERVTKALEMKNRIEELSVLISECDTNAKALQNTIKEVNSSISALATKKNDLLVKASVKGKELENAEIRLEQNALLIASLSRDISDIAVRSREINARI
-756 ISEKLG
+756 
-762 EIERERNERTAKAL
+762 A
-776 EMSLRIDELSTLI
+776 
-789 KDCDCKIADVS
+789 
-800 CMIKDVNNLIATLAG
+800 
-815 EKNELLVSVSVK
+815 
-827 GKEVENADS
+827 
-836 RLAQN
+836 
-841 ASLIASLKKD
+841 
-851 IEDIAIR
+851 
-858 SREINIRIKELENE
+858 ELEKE
-872 AESAK
+872 AISAK
-877 EEIALTEKRVEE
+877 ESIAVANERLSELEEQLAKLAAEGEDHEREIALNR
-889 LEKLLEKLSADGE
+889 A
-902 EYEKEIALTR
+902 
-912 TAIKDKSRER
+912 AIKDKTRER
-922 ELTFMAVTKLESAS
+922 ELVFMALTKLEAS
-936 ERIREEKERLTNRL
+936 CERIREEKERLTNRL

-957 YADASLL
+957 YADACAL
-964 DYPKT
+964 DIIKT
-969 DSENRASMVAEQN
+969 DSDNRPSMVAEQN
-982 ILHSKIKELGNV
+982 ILHARIKELGNV
-994 NVGAIEEYTAVK
+994 NVGAIEEYAAVK

-1040 FAETFE
+1040 FADTFE
-1046 QINENFGKVFKD
+1046 KINENFGKVFKD

-1100 EQSFIAVAIYFA
+1100 EQSFIAIAIYFA
-1112 IIMINPPP
+1112 IIMTNPPP

-1142 AKQFSDKVQFIII
+1142 AKQFSDKVQFVII